1 MLPVPVNVCG
11 WPLTDSGFGAGE
23 AAVFGHQ
30 VCVVALAGQNLQHL
44 GHLLSPTVFGPSV
57 HSEAD
62 ICSVAGKQ
70 PPGVTKRDT
79 KSIFQPK
86 SQIRWYIFYLKVLL
100 NDHHPVS
107 KKESVFFFFF
117 F

>member
-1 MLPVPVNVCG
+1 MLPEPVNVCW

-44 GHLLSPTVFGPSV
+44 GHLLSPTMFSPSV

-62 ICSVAGKQ
+62 ICSVAGKL
-70 PPGVTKRDT
+70 PPGVTRRHT
-79 KSIFQPK
+79 KSIFQL
-86 SQIRWYIFYLKVLL
+86 QTLGGWYI
-100 NDHHPVS
+100 
-107 KKESVFFFFF
+107 
-117 F
+117 